1 MTEESLPSL
10 RAGDEADV
18 FSVDP
23 DDLPDDPDDLPDDLR
38 FEPVTYVKQRWNSI
52 TDARQRG
59 FIAHLAASGSVTA
72 AGSTIWISIP
82 ARRKSACRSAA

>member
-18 FSVDP
+18 FSV
-23 DDLPDDPDDLPDDLR
+23 DPDDLPDDLR